1 MKRNYIQIAILSSL
15 LTYSVGAIAQTGEIY
30 RYKDK
35 EGNLIYTDKIPRGKI
50 SEIGVL
56 SKKTG
61 VLKNFSELEAAKIA
75 QEMTEEEKL
84 KIAETKIKEAEQ
96 FKKDQHLLNTYSSVQ
111 EINQIKQYEL
121 DQIDKSIQNDN
132 NTLANIKERKSQI
145 QKDIKNSPKAASKIS
160 NEEEL
165 GRLDDMQAKIMT
177 SLDRSQKM
185 YTEREQKYTNE
196 KERFTAVINMINKEK
211 EEKAAKETSVE

>member
-1 MKRNYIQIAILSSL
+1 MKNNYIKIAILSSVL
-15 LTYSVGAIAQTGEIY
+15 GFSANAIAQTGEIY

-35 EGNLIYTDKIPRGKI
+35 DGNLIYTDKLPRGKP

-61 VLKNFSELEAAKIA
+61 VLKNYSELEAAKIA
-75 QEMTEEEKL
+75 EEMTEEDKL
-84 KIAETKIKEAEQ
+84 KIEEAKLKESEQ

-121 DQIDKSIQNDN
+121 DQIDKAMLNDKN
-132 NTLANIKERKSQI
+132 SLNNIKDRKAQI
-145 QKDIKNSPKAASKIS
+145 QKEIKNSSKATSKIS
-160 NEEEL
+160 LEEEIA
-165 GRLDDMQAKIMT
+165 RLDDMQAKIMT
-177 SLDRSQKM
+177 SLERSQKM
-185 YTEREQKYTNE
+185 YEERERKYNNE

-211 EEKAAKETSVE
+211 EEKAAKSSSKE

>member
-1 MKRNYIQIAILSSL
+1 MKNNYIKIAILSSVL
-15 LTYSVGAIAQTGEIY
+15 GFSANAIAQTSEIY

-35 EGNLIYTDKIPRGKI
+35 DGNLIYTDKLPRGKP

-61 VLKNFSELEAAKIA
+61 VLKNYSELEAAKIA
-75 QEMTEEEKL
+75 EEMTEEDKL
-84 KIAETKIKEAEQ
+84 KIEEAKLKESEQ

-121 DQIDKSIQNDN
+121 DQIDKAMLNDKN
-132 NTLANIKERKSQI
+132 SLNNIKDRKAQI
-145 QKDIKNSPKAASKIS
+145 QKEIKNSSKATSKIAF
-160 NEEEL
+160 EEEIA
-165 GRLDDMQAKIMT
+165 RLDDMQAKIMT
-177 SLDRSQKM
+177 SLERSQKM
-185 YTEREQKYTNE
+185 YADREQKYNNE

-211 EEKAAKETSVE
+211 EEKAAKSSSKE

>member
-1 MKRNYIQIAILSSL
+1 MKKHYIQIAIMTSL
-15 LTYSVGAIAQTGEIY
+15 LGCSLSAIAQTSEIY

-35 EGNLIYTDKIPRGKI
+35 EGNLIYTDKLPKGKI
-50 SEIGVL
+50 NEIGVL

-61 VLKNFSELEAAKIA
+61 VLKNYNELESAKVA
-75 QEMTEEEKL
+75 QEMSPEEKQ
-84 KIAETKIKEAEQ
+84 KIEENKLKEAEQ

-121 DQIDKSIQNDN
+121 DQIDKSMQNDK

-145 QKDIKNSPKAASKIS
+145 QKEMKANTKTANKVSYD
-160 NEEEL
+160 EEIA
-165 GRLDDMQAKIMT
+165 RLDDMQAKLTT
-177 SLDRSQKM
+177 SLERSQKM

-196 KERFTAVINMINKEK
+196 KERFTAVVNMINKEK
-211 EEKAAKETSVE
+211 AEKEAKSNDKE